1 MAAPGEVTGP
11 TALFTAGALAAFE
24 LGERDLDAL
33 QQLYEA
39 CPGYFVLAMGDPP
52 GSDAARKTLESRP
65 PEDWAWSRKWTIG
78 FRETGTELVAMADLV
93 ADLLAPG
100 VWHVGLFMVPER
112 LHGRGFGWRA
122 YAALEAWMREQG
134 AHWLRLGVIEG
145 NARAERFWEASGY
158 VEVRKRASVTM
169 GRQSNTVRVMVK
181 PLAGGAVA
189 DYLAV
194 VDRDRP
200 QSE

>member
-11 TALFTAGALAAFE
+11 PALFTAGDLAAFE
-24 LGERDLDAL
+24 LGERDLEAL
-33 QQLYEA
+33 QRLFEA
-39 CPGYFVLAMGDPP
+39 CPDYFVLAMGDPP
-52 GSDAARKTLESRP
+52 GPEAARKTLESRP
-65 PEDWAWSRKWTIG
+65 PEGWAWSRKWTIG
-78 FRETGTELVAMADLV
+78 FREAGAGLVAMADLV

-112 LHGRGFGWRA
+112 LHGRGIGRRA
-122 YAALEAWMREQG
+122 YAALEAWMRGEG
-134 AHWLRLGVIEG
+134 AYWLRLGVIEG
-145 NARAERFWEASGY
+145 NARAERFWEAAGY

-200 QSE
+200 QSD